1 MSIVREGYMFVR
13 FYCECKVVTRDVVL
27 NDLDYQYESTEP
39 GFDHFMYDVY
49 SNSDGDYF
57 AVKEDE

>member
-1 MSIVREGYMFVR
+1 MSVVRDGYMFVR
-13 FYCECKVVTRDVVL
+13 FYRECKVVTREVVL

-39 GFDHFMYDVY
+39 GFDHNMYDVY

-57 AVKEDE
+57 AVKENE